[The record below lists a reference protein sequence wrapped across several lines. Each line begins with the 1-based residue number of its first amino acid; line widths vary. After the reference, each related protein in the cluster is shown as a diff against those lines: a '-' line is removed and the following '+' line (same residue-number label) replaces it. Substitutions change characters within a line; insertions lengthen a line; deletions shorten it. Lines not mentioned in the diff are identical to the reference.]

1 MTIADQHA
9 PETEEEIGVSGSS
22 LPILPTGEAVVF
34 PSMVFP
40 MVLRDD
46 RAVELVSDAAAG
58 ERRLA
63 LVPLLNPEG
72 EPVPDNLSHVGSI
85 ATILRLVRAPDGSVH
100 LIVGGNGRVRVAE
113 ITQTEPYYLGQV
125 EDVPDVVVESR
136 ELEALQRN
144 LLSLFQRIVSHSPT
158 LPEEVAGA
166 AAQTAEPGRF
176 ADFVAS
182 ALDLSHEEKLEL
194 LAMPDVAARMRRLT
208 ELATKELEVLELGS
222 EIQSRIRAEMDKG
235 QREYF
240 LREQLKHIQEEL
252 GNITGE
258 ESEIGQL
265 RRRVEEANLPEAAR
279 MEADTELDRLER
291 VPAASPEYGIIRTY
305 LEWLIELPWSKSTTD
320 NLDLEAARRVLDED
334 HYDLD
339 TIKERILEY
348 LAVHKLRGEVK
359 GPILAFSGPPGVG
372 KTSLGQSIARALGR
386 EFVRLSLGG
395 IRDEAEI
402 RGHRRTYIGAMPGR
416 IIQSLRRVGSNNP
429 VFMLDEI
436 DKVTAGFQG
445 DPAAALLEV
454 LDPAQNSAFSDH
466 YIDVPF
472 DLSKVLFIATA
483 NVLDTIPPPLRD
495 RMEIIELSGYTEQEK
510 LHIARRYLVPRQIQE
525 NGLSGKSLR
534 IDDAALMRV
543 ISDYTREAGVRS
555 LERQIGAI
563 ARKVAREVA
572 EGRRKRVLVRKKDVA
587 TYLGPVPFR
596 REVIEE
602 GDEAGVVTG
611 MAWTPVGGDVLF
623 VEATTTPGRGNLTL
637 TGQLGDVMQESARA
651 ALTYVRSTAS
661 ELGLP
666 ADFYEKTDFHVHVPA
681 GSIPKDG
688 PSAGV
693 TMATALISALTGRA
707 VDKDVAMTGEITLRG
722 RVLPI
727 GGVKDKVLA
736 AHRAGVRTV
745 IIPRENESDL
755 RDIPD
760 DVRDDLRFVLA
771 DHMRDITPVAMPETR
786 AEADTSRPSKRPR
799 QRIAS

>member
-1 MTIADQHA
+1 VTVENNPATD
-9 PETEEEIGVSGSS
+9 EVEEVAVVAGSS
-22 LPILPTGEAVVF
+22 LPLLPTGDSVVF

-40 MVLRDD
+40 MVIRED
-46 RAVELVSDAAAG
+46 RATELVSDAAAG
-58 ERRLA
+58 DRRLA
-63 LVPLLNPEG
+63 LVPLLEPNG
-72 EPVPDNLSHVGSI
+72 EATRENLSPDGTV
-85 ATILRLVRAPDGSVH
+85 ATILRLVRGPDGAIH
-100 LIVGGNGRVRVAE
+100 LIVGGNGRIRVAE
-113 ITQTEPYYLGQV
+113 VTQTDPYFLALV
-125 EDVPDVVVESR
+125 EEVPDVVVRST

-144 LLSLFQRIVSHSPT
+144 LMALFQRIVEHSPT
-158 LPEEVAGA
+158 LPEEVANA
-166 AAQTAEPGRF
+166 AAQTPEPGRF

-182 ALDLSHEEKLEL
+182 ALDLSHEQKLEL
-194 LAMPDVAARMRRLT
+194 LGMPDVTARMRRLS

-222 EIQSRIRAEMDKG
+222 EIQNRIRAEMDKG

-240 LREQLKHIQEEL
+240 LREQLKQIQDEL

-258 ESEIGQL
+258 GSEIGDL

-279 MEADTELDRLER
+279 KEADNELNRLER
-291 VPAASPEYGIIRTY
+291 IPAASPEYGIIRTY
-305 LEWLIELPWSKSTTD
+305 LEWLIELPWTESTAD

-339 TIKERILEY
+339 KIKERILEY

-386 EFVRLSLGG
+386 EFVRISLGG
-395 IRDEAEI
+395 VRDEAEI

-416 IIQSLRRVGSNNP
+416 IIQSLRRVGTNNP

-436 DKVTAGFQG
+436 DKITSGFQG

-454 LDPAQNSAFSDH
+454 LDPAQNSSFSDH
-466 YIDVPF
+466 YLEVPF

-495 RMEIIELSGYTEQEK
+495 RMEIIELSGYTEHEK
-510 LHIARRYLVPRQIQE
+510 LHIARRYLVPRQLEE
-525 NGLSGKSLR
+525 NGLGEKSLV
-534 IDDAALMRV
+534 IEDDALMR
-543 ISDYTREAGVRS
+543 IIADYTREAGVRS
-555 LERQIGAI
+555 AERQIGTI

-572 EGRRKRVLVRKKDVA
+572 EGRRRKVVVRAKDVP

-623 VEATTTPGRGNLTL
+623 VEASSTPGRGHLTL

-651 ALTYVRSTAS
+651 ALTYVRSIAAD
-661 ELGLP
+661 LGLP
-666 ADFYEKTDFHVHVPA
+666 PDFYEKTDFHVHVPA

-693 TMATALISALTGRA
+693 TMATALISALTGRV
-707 VDKDVAMTGEITLRG
+707 VDKGVAMTGEITLRG

-745 IIPRENESDL
+745 IIPRENEQDL
-755 RDIPD
+755 REIPD
-760 DVRDDLRFVLA
+760 DVRNDLRFVFA
-771 DHMRDITPVAMPETR
+771 DHMRDIIPVAMPEGGPAAR
-786 AEADTSRPSKRPR
+786 SRSRDRK
-799 QRIAS
+799 AS

>member
-1 MTIADQHA
+1 MTATDEKA
-9 PETEEEIGVSGSS
+9 PREVEQPAITSSS
-22 LPILPTGEAVVF
+22 LPILPTGDTVVF

-40 MVLRDD
+40 MVLRED
-46 RAVELVSDAAAG
+46 RAIELVSDAAAG
-58 ERRLA
+58 ERRMA

-72 EPVPDNLSHVGSI
+72 EPVPDNLAPVGSA

-100 LIVGGNGRVRVAE
+100 LIVGCNGRVRVVE
-113 ITQTEPYYLGQV
+113 LTQTEPYYAGLV
-125 EDVPDVVVESR
+125 DDVPDTVVEST

-144 LLSLFQRIVSHSPT
+144 LLSLFQRIVAHSPT

-182 ALDLSHEEKLEL
+182 ALDLSHEQKLEL
-194 LAMPDVAARMRRLT
+194 LGMPDVAARMRRLT

-222 EIQSRIRAEMDKG
+222 EIQNRIRAEMDKG

-240 LREQLKHIQEEL
+240 LREQLKQIQEEL

-258 ESEIGQL
+258 ESEIGEL
-265 RRRVEEANLPEAAR
+265 RRRVEGASLTEAAR
-279 MEADTELDRLER
+279 KEADVELDRLER

-305 LEWLIELPWSKSTTD
+305 LEWLIELPWSTSTPD
-320 NLDLEAARRVLDED
+320 NLDLEAARQVLDED
-334 HYDLD
+334 HYDLEK
-339 TIKERILEY
+339 IKERILEY

-436 DKVTAGFQG
+436 DKITAGFQG

-454 LDPAQNSAFSDH
+454 LDPAQNSSFSDH

-472 DLSKVLFIATA
+472 DLSRVLFIATA

-495 RMEIIELSGYTEQEK
+495 RMEIIELSGYTEHEK
-510 LHIARRYLVPRQIQE
+510 LHIARRYLVPRQIEE
-525 NGLSGKSLR
+525 NGLAEKSLR
-534 IDDAALMRV
+534 FEDEALVR
-543 ISDYTREAGVRS
+543 IIADYTREAGVRS
-555 LERQIGAI
+555 LERQIGAV

-572 EGRRKRVLVRKKDVA
+572 EGRRKRVLVRAKDVVS
-587 TYLGPVPFR
+587 YLGPVPFR
-596 REVIEE
+596 REVVEE

-611 MAWTPVGGDVLF
+611 MAWTPVGGDILF
-623 VEATTTPGRGNLTL
+623 VEATSTPGRGNLTL
-637 TGQLGDVMQESARA
+637 TGQLGEVMQESARA
-651 ALTYVRSTAS
+651 ALTYVRSIAA

-693 TMATALISALTGRA
+693 TMATALISALTGKP

-727 GGVKDKVLA
+727 GGLKDKVLA

-745 IIPRENESDL
+745 IIPRENEADL
-755 RDIPD
+755 RAIPD
-760 DVRDDLRFVLA
+760 DVREDLRFVPVG
-771 DHMRDITPVAMPETR
+771 HMRDIVPEAMPENESE
-786 AEADTSRPSKRPR
+786 AEKPGRRKRPR
-799 QRIAS
+799 QRLAS